1 MAELNTSDNTNV
13 DMSADTSVNTN
24 VDTSANT
31 NVDTSANTNVDTS
44 ANTSPKKEIT
54 KEDVEHFIKM
64 ATKLV
69 SLACD
74 RLITKQ
80 LPEVKSLLPK
90 PEEPGHVSI
99 SFREMPERLNM
110 CFILAPN
117 PYRMEIDVPPGYEK
131 EVCSQ
136 YILLKQLAITY
147 WESVITNNAGL
158 STYLDRLENGEQYK
172 HLKVCKTHTLSLY
185 FDEEF
190 THRVCILPYYVNASG
205 QPLVKN
211 R

>member
-1 MAELNTSDNTNV
+1 MESNTSDNMDV
-13 DMSADTSVNTN
+13 DTNTN
-24 VDTSANT
+24 VDTSVNTDVDMSADITT
-31 NVDTSANTNVDTS
+31 NVDTSVNVDTPVN
-44 ANTSPKKEIT
+44 ASPKKEIT

-80 LPEVKSLLPK
+80 LPELKSLLPK
-90 PEEPGHVSI
+90 PEDPGHVSI
-99 SFREMPERLNM
+99 EFREMPERLNM

-136 YILLKQLAITY
+136 YILLKQLATTY

-158 STYLDRLENGEQYK
+158 STYLDRLENGDKYK

-190 THRVCILPYYVNASG
+190 TTRVCILPYYVNAKG
-205 QPLVKN
+205 EPLV
-211 R
+211 RR

>member
-1 MAELNTSDNTNV
+1 MAEPSVSDNVDVDTNVDV
-13 DMSADTSVNTN
+13 DMSADTSV
-24 VDTSANT
+24 
-31 NVDTSANTNVDTS
+31 
-44 ANTSPKKEIT
+44 NTSPKKEIT

-136 YILLKQLAITY
+136 YILLKQLATTY
-147 WESVITNNAGL
+147 WESVIANNAGL

-185 FDEEF
+185 FDEDF
-190 THRVCILPYYVNASG
+190 THRVCILPYYVNANG